1 MKIMKFGGSSVG
13 SVDRINSVVE
23 ILKSSFQEIKKGA
36 VILSAYQGV
45 TDKLI
50 GAGTIAASS
59 NEVYLKI
66 YDELQDLHITTA
78 KELIS
83 IQRQSNILAEI
94 KLVLRQLEDI
104 LQGIYLIKE
113 LTPKTL
119 DYLMS
124 FGERLST
131 YTISACLNDRGV
143 ENSFLDTRNIIKTDN
158 HFGKARVDYA
168 KTNEHIISYFTN
180 HPEVQIATGFIASN
194 INDETTTLGRGG
206 SDLTAS
212 ILGAALDVEEIEIW
226 TDVDGVLTA
235 DPKKVAN
242 AFSIPEM
249 SYEEA
254 MELSHFGAKVIYPP
268 TMQPALDHRIP
279 IRIKNTLN
287 PSFEG
292 TVISHKAGAHKY
304 LITGISSI
312 DDIAL
317 LTIRGSG
324 MIGVAGIAERI
335 FGALARRNINIVF
348 ITQASSEH
356 TVCLGI
362 LPQHKNTAVE
372 ALHEELKYEI
382 RDKIVSEIG
391 VENDLSILAVVG
403 ENMRHRKGLA
413 GRVFQALG
421 DNGINISAIAQ
432 GSSELN
438 ISIVVSKDDEEKALN
453 AIHGAFF

>member
-13 SVDRINSVVE
+13 SVDRINSVAE
-23 ILKSSFQEIKKGA
+23 IVKSSFKDTKKGV
-36 VILSAYQGV
+36 VIFSAYQGV

-50 GAGTIAASS
+50 GAGTIAASG

-66 YDELQDLHITTA
+66 YDELQDLHITMA
-78 KELIS
+78 KELIT
-83 IQRQSNILAEI
+83 IRRQSNSLAEI
-94 KLVLRQLEDI
+94 KLILRQLEEI
-104 LQGIYLIKE
+104 LHGIYLIQE
-113 LTPKTL
+113 LSPKTL

-124 FGERLST
+124 FGERLSA
-131 YTISACLNDRGV
+131 YTISKCLEDKGL
-143 ENSFLDTRNIIKTDN
+143 ENSFLDTRDVIKTDN
-158 HFGKARVDYA
+158 HFGRARVNFPV
-168 KTNEHIISYFTN
+168 TNNNIITHLTS
-180 HPEVQIATGFIASN
+180 HPEVQVATGFIASN
-194 INDETTTLGRGG
+194 LKDETTTLGRGG

-212 ILGAALDVEEIEIW
+212 IFGAALQVEEIEIW

-235 DPKKVAN
+235 DPRKVPN

-268 TMQPALDHRIP
+268 TMQPALDNKIP
-279 IRIKNTLN
+279 IRIKNALN
-287 PSFEG
+287 PSSKG

-335 FGALARRNINIVF
+335 FGALARKNINIIL

-356 TVCLGI
+356 SICLAI
-362 LPQHKNTAVE
+362 LPQYKEAAVG
-372 ALHEELKYEI
+372 ALQEELKYEI
-382 RDKIVSEIG
+382 SDKIVNDIG
-391 VENDLSILAVVG
+391 VENNFSILAVVG